1 MKLNFSSIIIACCL
15 SAMILNSCVSNEQKS
30 DGAFE
35 QVKKERMLHNDSNI
49 VKNAIIQE
57 PEKKEIVKK
66 NETLDDRVRFKIEL
80 EIKIHVNEDKIK
92 EIKGLSNL
100 KASMNRKVKSLEQ
113 ENNDLRKKID
123 EYFEDEKSKWESFK
137 VSMNHNANQINIE
150 LNSIKITN
158 KK

>member
-123 EYFEDEKSKWESFK
+123 EYFEDEKTKWETFK
-137 VSMNHNANQINIE
+137 VTMNHNANNINIE
-150 LNSIKITN
+150 LNSLKIKN

>member
-1 MKLNFSSIIIACCL
+1 
-15 SAMILNSCVSNEQKS
+15 MILNSCVSNEQKS

-123 EYFEDEKSKWESFK
+123 EYFEDEKTKWETFK
-137 VSMNHNANQINIE
+137 VTMNHNANNINIE
-150 LNSIKITN
+150 LNSLKIKN